1 MPDESGQ
8 PGSYSRPGPGT
19 VLDGK
24 YEILSRIGVGGMGEV
39 FKARHVHLNTFRC
52 IKVMKQA
59 LLADDVFLTRFLREA
74 RLATQ
79 IHHPNIAVVR
89 TFSRCQRPGLR
100 KRPDSAVRTRA
111 RRNSSSNS

>member
-1 MPDESGQ
+1 MPNESARQG
-8 PGSYSRPGPGT
+8 PGPGS

-79 IHHPNIAVVR
+79 IHHPNIA
-89 TFSRCQRPGLR
+89 
-100 KRPDSAVRTRA
+100 AVHDFFIGEGGNYMVTEFID
-111 RRNSSSNS
+111 